1 MSGRLV
7 NITGDVLLASGV
19 VAYLGAFDARYRK
32 AIIADWQKLCK
43 EQKIPCSNEFSLTHI
58 LGDQVQIRSW
68 QIAGL
73 PKDYFSVDNGVIVTN
88 GRRWPLM
95 IDPQGQA
102 AKWVKNMEKENN
114 LVAIKVSISQYQL
127 SLGEGGGLLLRLINQ
142 NQQSPNLLVSL
153 YSSL

>member
-1 MSGRLV
+1 M
-7 NITGDVLLASGV
+7 LASGV

-32 AIIADWQKLCK
+32 AIISDWQKLCK
-43 EQKIPCSNEFSLTHI
+43 EQKIPCSNEFSLTNI

-114 LVAIKVSISQYQL
+114 LVAIKVKCSKML
-127 SLGEGGGLLLRLINQ
+127 DLNDG
-142 NQQSPNLLVSL
+142 
-153 YSSL
+153 